1 MSNLNNFLIK
11 LKSIKNKINFN
22 IIYLYREII
31 NSTNILIHKN
41 VENILI
47 PNLLIKN
54 IIYIDPNKI
63 EYVNSIPVK
72 FYKKSTQFIMDFNW
86 EETNQTIGD
95 YEKTNYKYIACN
107 ELFIN
112 KVDIKES
119 KTFSYF
125 KNKILNLKSFKNC
138 KNEDDI
144 ILFLNEKINLFHKLK
159 KNGFK
164 KNFNDNLEFMI
175 DSKNNLVKINSG
187 NHRFIISK
195 ILKFKKI
202 PVEIKIIHTN
212 NIKNIIYKKNL
223 IFEINKLI
231 KEIEKKYA

>member
-125 KNKILNLKSFKNC
+125 KNKILNLKSFKN
-138 KNEDDI
+138 
-144 ILFLNEKINLFHKLK
+144 
-159 KNGFK
+159 
-164 KNFNDNLEFMI
+164 
-175 DSKNNLVKINSG
+175 
-187 NHRFIISK
+187 
-195 ILKFKKI
+195 
-202 PVEIKIIHTN
+202 
-212 NIKNIIYKKNL
+212 
-223 IFEINKLI
+223 
-231 KEIEKKYA
+231 

>member
-1 MSNLNNFLIK
+1 M
-11 LKSIKNKINFN
+11 
-22 IIYLYREII
+22 
-31 NSTNILIHKN
+31 
-41 VENILI
+41 
-47 PNLLIKN
+47 
-54 IIYIDPNKI
+54 
-63 EYVNSIPVK
+63 
-72 FYKKSTQFIMDFNW
+72 
-86 EETNQTIGD
+86 
-95 YEKTNYKYIACN
+95 
-107 ELFIN
+107 
-112 KVDIKES
+112 
-119 KTFSYF
+119 
-125 KNKILNLKSFKNC
+125 
-138 KNEDDI
+138 
-144 ILFLNEKINLFHKLK
+144 K